1 MNTWWLFANYTSL
14 AIVVALWLIWYQLKR
29 IANVL
34 EVMIVDVHRA
44 VQETAEH
51 IADQDAEYR
60 KRVYGDDN
68 ERRRSGND

>member
-1 MNTWWLFANYTSL
+1 MLTVLTFLMIT
-14 AIVVALWLIWYQLKR
+14 VALWLIWYQLKR

-51 IADQDAEYR
+51 IADQDAIYR
-60 KRVYGDDN
+60 QRMEGDTND
-68 ERRRSGND
+68 RRRTGND